1 MTVSSQCKRGNSTS
15 EWPSG
20 HQGSSVS
27 TPHCL
32 FHSCRHQGPGHQGP
46 SVSMP
51 HCLFHSRRHSVTSG
65 SPSWPRTSNGC
76 QIFPPPG
83 TRKTDRTERLASRVN
98 DLSGAR
104 AFVTPE
110 FVRCRPEW
118 VTQAEPPEWQG
129 SRALQETHWLQL

>member
-1 MTVSSQCKRGNSTS
+1 MAVRFSLPL
-15 EWPSG
+15 E
-20 HQGSSVS
+20 QGK
-27 TPHCL
+27 
-32 FHSCRHQGPGHQGP
+32 Q
-46 SVSMP
+46 
-51 HCLFHSRRHSVTSG
+51 
-65 SPSWPRTSNGC
+65 
-76 QIFPPPG
+76 
-83 TRKTDRTERLASRVN
+83 TELTSRVN